1 MNFRNRLMGD
11 AVLRAP
17 EADGGVAARPAGL
30 AGQVQRRFAKF
41 APTTYDAASRSV
53 EATFSTGARRQTW
66 YGFEELEVSP
76 AACDITR
83 VALGQVKALDHHNDR
98 QIDAIVGSVSEARFE
113 AGHLVGRIYFADTD
127 LGRMVEGMVARG
139 ELTGVSC
146 GYTIEAMEIVGIDE
160 GRDIWRVTRWT
171 LCEVSFVSVPADAN
185 AGVRSAGHSP
195 GDPASATPQQE
206 TTTMR
211 SRMLG
216 GVASAAFD
224 APNDQGAAPA
234 APAAPAA
241 APVQTEQRAHQ
252 PAPAAPVAPAPAV
265 APAVAPSI
273 GLADGLR
280 LLDTAGTFGDAVVT
294 EVRTLIGDPNQ
305 TVASI
310 ERAMLFAAARA
321 QQAQTGPI
329 AAGAGARTG
338 DADATD
344 RDGMVDALVSRM
356 TGAEPS
362 DNGRRFRGMRLAQM
376 MAVRNGIV
384 SHDEVEIFSRSVGMQ
399 TTSDFPLILGTAAN
413 RVMLEAYR
421 AAPQVYRSISRRRS
435 FADFKPHAMIR
446 GGEVPNLKKLAEG
459 GEIKH
464 GALKEGGESVRLET
478 YGLNISLSRQ
488 AIVNNDLG
496 TFSDMASQFGR
507 SASRTEEQVA
517 FSLIL
522 SNGGNGPKMGDGKT
536 FFHADHGNLAGSGA
550 APAEATLDAAYQ
562 SYAEQ
567 KNLDGDPMGYEPGIL
582 LVGPKLRVA
591 ALKLVTPITP
601 ATQADAVVIGQNL
614 TVVIAPWITDKS
626 WRLFTDPADLPAFVY
641 GFLQDNEAPQVEQF
655 ERYNQDG
662 ITWKAL
668 HDFGFGA
675 VNAAAGF
682 KNPGAA

>member
-1 MNFRNRLMGD
+1 MKLRNRLMGGATAHAPNTD
-11 AVLRAP
+11 AGTRT
-17 EADGGVAARPAGL
+17 AAAPAGVE
-30 AGQVQRRFAKF
+30 GQVQRRGALI
-41 APTTYDAASRSV
+41 APQTYDAATHSV
-53 EATFSTGARRQTW
+53 EATFSTGLRRSTW

-76 AACDITR
+76 EGCDISR
-83 VALGQVKALDHHNDR
+83 VTLGQVKALDHHNDR
-98 QIDAIVGSVSEARFE
+98 KVDAIAGSVTEARFE
-113 AGHLVGRIYFADTD
+113 GGNLVGRIVFHDTD
-127 LGRMVEGMVARG
+127 LGRAVEGMVARG
-139 ELTGVSC
+139 ELTGISA
-146 GYTIEAMEIVGIDE
+146 GYTIEAMEIVGVVDE
-160 GRDIWRVTRWT
+160 RDVWRVTRWT
-171 LCEVSFVSVPADAN
+171 LCEVSFVSVPADQY
-185 AGVRSAGHSP
+185 AGVRSVGQTPGSP
-195 GDPASATPQQE
+195 GVHADPQTE
-206 TTTMR
+206 NTDMR
-211 SRMLG
+211 NRLLG
-216 GVASAAFD
+216 GVASAMPVPHLD
-224 APNDQGAAPA
+224 ANADNGGGAAA
-234 APAAPAA
+234 VAA
-241 APVQTEQRAHQ
+241 AQAPTQVEQRAAS
-252 PAPAAPVAPAPAV
+252 PAPIVPAA
-265 APAVAPSI
+265 SGI

-280 LLDTAGTFGDAVVT
+280 LLGQAASFGETVETEIRALVT
-294 EVRTLIGDPNQ
+294 DPAQ

-310 ERAMLFAAARA
+310 ESAILASAARAQGAQTSAVAAGAAARA
-321 QQAQTGPI
+321 Q
-329 AAGAGARTG
+329 G
-338 DADATD
+338 DQSATD

-356 TGAEPS
+356 TGAEPT
-362 DNGRRFRGMRLAQM
+362 DNGRRFRGMRIAQM
-376 MAVRNGIV
+376 MAARNGIS
-384 SHDEVEIFSRSVGMQ
+384 SHDEVEIYSRSVGMQ

-413 RVMLEAYR
+413 RVLLESYK
-421 AAPQVYRSISRRRS
+421 AAPQVYRTISRRRS
-435 FADFKPHAMIR
+435 FADFKATAMIR

-496 TFSDMASQFGR
+496 TFSDMAAQFGR

-522 SNGGNGPKMGDGKT
+522 SNNGNGPKMADGKT

-550 APAEATLDAAYQ
+550 APAEASLDAAYQ
-562 SYAEQ
+562 AYAEQ
-567 KNLDGDPMGYEPGIL
+567 KNLDGDPMGYEPAIL
-582 LVGPKLRVA
+582 MVGSKLRVA

-614 TVVIAPWITDKS
+614 IVVIAPWITDKS

>member
-1 MNFRNRLMGD
+1 MNLRNRLMGGSVACAPNTD
-11 AVLRAP
+11 AGA
-17 EADGGVAARPAGL
+17 ETRPAGVD
-30 AGQVQRRFAKF
+30 GQVQQRMARFI
-41 APTTYDAASRSV
+41 PTTYDATTRSV
-53 EATFSTGARRQTW
+53 EAIFSTGARRQTW
-66 YGFEELEVSP
+66 YGFEELDVSP
-76 AACDITR
+76 EACDISR
-83 VALGQVKALDHHNDR
+83 VGIGQVKALDHHNDR
-98 QIDAIVGSVSEARFE
+98 QINAIVGTVPEARFE
-113 AGHLVGRIYFADTD
+113 GGNLVGRIVFAETD
-127 LGRMVEGMVARG
+127 LGRLVEGMVARG
-139 ELTGVSC
+139 ELSGISC

-185 AGVRSAGHSP
+185 AGVRSAGQSP
-195 GDPASATPQQE
+195 GDPASATPPQE
-206 TTTMR
+206 TTDMR
-211 SRMLG
+211 HRILG
-216 GVASAAFD
+216 GVASAALNANTD
-224 APNDQGAAPA
+224 HGSD
-234 APAAPAA
+234 PAA
-241 APVQTEQRAHQ
+241 AAAAAGAPPVQTEQRAGQ
-252 PAPAAPVAPAPAV
+252 PAPVVPPAGGAQPG
-265 APAVAPSI
+265 I
-273 GLADGLR
+273 NLADGLR
-280 LLDTAGTFGDAVVT
+280 LLDTAATFGEAVQT
-294 EVRTLIGDPNQ
+294 EIRSLIADPNQ
-305 TVASI
+305 NVASV

-321 QQAQTGPI
+321 QATQTGHIP
-329 AAGAGARTG
+329 AGMAGRTG
-338 DADATD
+338 DTDATD

-356 TGAEPS
+356 TGADPT

-376 MAVRNGIV
+376 MAVRNGIT
-384 SHDEVEIFSRSVGMQ
+384 SHDEVEIYSRSVGMQ

-413 RVMLEAYR
+413 RVMLDAYR
-421 AAPQVYRSISRRRS
+421 AAPQVYRSLSRRRS

-464 GALKEGGESVRLET
+464 GALKEGGESVRLDT

-496 TFSDMASQFGR
+496 TFSDMAAQFGR
-507 SASRTEEQVA
+507 SASRTEEQIA
-517 FSLIL
+517 FAVIL
-522 SNGGNGPKMGDGKT
+522 SNSGNGPKMGDGKT
-536 FFHADHGNLAGSGA
+536 FFHADHGNVSASGA
-550 APAEATLDAAYQ
+550 DPSEATLDAAYQ
-562 SYAEQ
+562 AYADQ

-582 LVGPKLRVA
+582 LVGPKLRVK

-682 KNPGAA
+682 KNGGAA

>member
-1 MNFRNRLMGD
+1 MKLRNRLMGGATALAPNTD
-11 AVLRAP
+11 AGTRA
-17 EADGGVAARPAGL
+17 VAAPAGVE
-30 AGQVQRRFAKF
+30 GQVQRRGALI
-41 APTTYDAASRSV
+41 APQTYDAATHSV
-53 EATFSTGARRQTW
+53 EATFSTGLRRSTW

-76 AACDITR
+76 EGCDISR
-83 VALGQVKALDHHNDR
+83 VTLGQVKALDHHNDR
-98 QIDAIVGSVSEARFE
+98 KVDAIAGSVTEARFE
-113 AGHLVGRIYFADTD
+113 GGNLVGRIVFHDTD
-127 LGRMVEGMVARG
+127 LGRAVEGMVARG
-139 ELTGVSC
+139 ELTGISA
-146 GYTIEAMEIVGIDE
+146 GYTIEAMEIVGVVDE
-160 GRDIWRVTRWT
+160 RDVWRVTRWT
-171 LCEVSFVSVPADAN
+171 LCEVSFVSVPADQY
-185 AGVRSAGHSP
+185 AGVRSVGQTPGSP
-195 GDPASATPQQE
+195 GVHADPQTE
-206 TTTMR
+206 NTDMR
-211 SRMLG
+211 NRLLG
-216 GVASAAFD
+216 GVASAMPVPNHD
-224 APNDQGAAPA
+224 ANADNGGGAAAAAAAAAQAVNGVDQRALSPAPIVPA
-234 APAAPAA
+234 A
-241 APVQTEQRAHQ
+241 TG
-252 PAPAAPVAPAPAV
+252 
-265 APAVAPSI
+265 I

-280 LLDTAGTFGDAVVT
+280 LLGQAASFGETVETEIRALVT
-294 EVRTLIGDPNQ
+294 DPAQ

-310 ERAMLFAAARA
+310 ESAILASAARAQSAQTSTVAAGAAARA
-321 QQAQTGPI
+321 Q
-329 AAGAGARTG
+329 G
-338 DADATD
+338 DQSATD

-356 TGAEPS
+356 TGAEPT
-362 DNGRRFRGMRLAQM
+362 DNGRRFRGMRIAQM
-376 MAVRNGIV
+376 MAARNGIS
-384 SHDEVEIFSRSVGMQ
+384 SHDEVEIYSRSVGMQ
-399 TTSDFPLILGTAAN
+399 ATSDFPLILGTAAN
-413 RVMLEAYR
+413 RVLLESYK
-421 AAPQVYRSISRRRS
+421 AAPQVYRTISRRRS
-435 FADFKPHAMIR
+435 FADFKATAMIR

-496 TFSDMASQFGR
+496 TFSDMAAQFGR

-522 SNGGNGPKMGDGKT
+522 SNNGNGPKMADGKT

-550 APAEATLDAAYQ
+550 APAEASLDAAYQ
-562 SYAEQ
+562 AYAEQ
-567 KNLDGDPMGYEPGIL
+567 KNLDGDPMGYEPAIL
-582 LVGPKLRVA
+582 MVGSKLRVA

-614 TVVIAPWITDKS
+614 IVVIAPWITDKS